1 MSANYTKEGIEVKR
15 GQVWRDLDK
24 RMTGRLCRVG
34 KVVGGRAEMF
44 TIVNGQAGKRT
55 TVAIR
60 RMHRHS
66 TGWEL
71 VESASNENGQLGS
84 EA

>member
-1 MSANYTKEGIEVKR
+1 MNTTKEGIEVKR

-24 RMTGRLCRVG
+24 RMNGRTVTVLRVLEGFAHCRS
-34 KVVGGRAEMF
+34 VVGRD
-44 TIVNGQAGKRT
+44 TRL
-55 TVAIR
+55 AIA

-71 VESASNENGQLGS
+71 VREHGN
-84 EA
+84 